1 MFRQLCLVAVA
12 FLALTEAK
20 NHTTKSIK
28 EAKSCKNNGS
38 KKTKTST
45 FCAAVFT
52 DAIARED
59 VLGGGF
65 LSITQGA
72 LFDCDESVS
81 TCLLG

>member
-52 DAIARED
+52 DAIAREAEA
-59 VLGGGF
+59 GGF